1 MHGNPRMWRENSWR
15 SAYRASHMACPK
27 ERVVTLVVWCCAALI
42 TLFTPFE
49 YLSDATSISTLFS
62 FFLVAASLLWRR
74 YYGQGGHERGAN
86 PWLPAAHL
94 FWLILSAAGNPS
106 DQLPRSTW
114 RLPS

>member
-1 MHGNPRMWRENSWR
+1 M
-15 SAYRASHMACPK
+15 
-27 ERVVTLVVWCCAALI
+27 VLCCAALI

-74 YYGQGGHERGAN
+74 YYGQGGPEKGAN

-94 FWLILSAAGNPS
+94 VWLILSAAGN
-106 DQLPRSTW
+106 L
-114 RLPS
+114 